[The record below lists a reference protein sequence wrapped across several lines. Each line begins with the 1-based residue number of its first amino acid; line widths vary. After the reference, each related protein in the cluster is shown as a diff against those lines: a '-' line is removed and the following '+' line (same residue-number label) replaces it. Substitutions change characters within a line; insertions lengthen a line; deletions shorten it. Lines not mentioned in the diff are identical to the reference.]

1 MVDHGGLVNKLRKFL
16 KVSDAM
22 SNDDSLIEALRDD
35 DIEVSGSLVKINSLF
50 SVRPM
55 IILNEEL
62 KYADQTN
69 MKNILDAQIKI
80 FISNYVQAFL
90 MLINIENKSAKNTL
104 TILNTVSANT
114 LDMVESFVKKADAGF
129 ESYDYLLDSLDSKG
143 SLPIA
148 GYEAKGKNKKSKST
162 STKYSLSEVNKLEQ
176 TFIVSH
182 DIEIVTESKKGEK
195 RIITIPLVF
204 YPRFMYTNSETL
216 INSLLSEN
224 VDASFFSR
232 YEGYRA
238 GAINLSDLI
247 FATDLIKK
255 VRDKKIK
262 NENDVAK
269 LLKGIQL
276 SSTIA
281 DIYKGTS
288 SFAKNYNMY
297 ILTTEDKV
305 KIDTLLSGNVYA
317 GSKQELINAFYAFS
331 ISYVDLLKEQLVVTL
346 DYIPG
351 VSVIN
356 FKQLKTDKGDL
367 DINNIF
373 KSLLTN
379 KQPF

>member
-16 KVSDAM
+16 KVSDAI

-55 IILNEEL
+55 IIINEEL

-143 SLPIA
+143 SLPIS
-148 GYEAKGKNKKSKST
+148 GYEAKNKKSKSI
-162 STKYSLSEVNKLEQ
+162 STKYSLSKVSKLEQ

-331 ISYVDLLKEQLVVTL
+331 VAYVDLLKEQLVITL